1 MSVFSVPRRDLSLRS
16 WATPLVVGSFL
27 LMGATGV
34 AMFFHVE
41 TPLMKGLHEWAGWA
55 MLAGGGAH
63 LVLNWRGF
71 TTYFR
76 RPLAG
81 GIMGVGVVL
90 LGLSLLPLAPE
101 GGPSA
106 TIEAMIGA
114 VGTAPVTV
122 LAELTGQEVA
132 AVVAELAEA
141 GLPGAGPDST
151 VAGLAGGD
159 RDLQFAGLAAVLAPL
174 DD

>member
-1 MSVFSVPRRDLSLRS
+1 MSVLFVPRPRLSLRS

-41 TPLMKGLHEWAGWA
+41 TVLMKGLHEWAGWA
-55 MLAGGGAH
+55 MLAGGAAH
-63 LVLNWRGF
+63 LALNWRAF
-71 TTYFR
+71 TTYVR

-81 GIMGVGVVL
+81 GIMGLGAVL
-90 LGLSLLPLAPE
+90 LGVSLLPVVPE
-101 GGPSA
+101 GGPSS
-106 TIEAMIGA
+106 TIEAMVET

-132 AVVAELAEA
+132 AVVAELAQA
-141 GLPGAGPDST
+141 GLPGAGPEST

-159 RDLQFAGLAAVLAPL
+159 RGLQFAGLAAVLQPSR
-174 DD
+174 D